1 MYIADLHIH
10 SRFSRATSKEGDA
23 PHLEFW
29 ARRKGIQLIG
39 TGDFTHPAWRA
50 ELKEQLV
57 PAEEGLYT
65 LRDDLRLPCD
75 VGAETPRFVVTG
87 EISSIYKRG
96 GKTRKVHNVIILP
109 SLEAADELSAKLEA
123 IGNIHSDGRPIL
135 GLDSRDLLEITL
147 ETCPNAE
154 FIPAHIWTPHFAMF
168 GAFSGFDSIKEC
180 FDDLTPYIHAVETG
194 LSSDPPMNWRVSQLD
209 GLTLVSHSDAH
220 SPAKLGRE
228 ADILDTGLSYTEMVE
243 AIRTGNGFSGTIE
256 FFPEEGKYHLDG
268 HRNCGVCLTP
278 VEAAGL
284 DNICPVCGKK
294 LTIGVEHRVEEL
306 ADRPAGHRPDGAK
319 PYESLVPLPEVIAA
333 STGTSATS
341 KKTLQRYENI
351 LSELGPE
358 FYILRT
364 APIEDIEKTAGPCVA
379 EGIRRLRQGKVS
391 RRAGF
396 DGEYGVISLLTPS
409 EIEQLNGQMSLFG
422 VQSMQIKE
430 KAKREYKKSV
440 KSVSSEQAA
449 ELAADV
455 YKDASKLGLAA
466 LNMEQQRAATA
477 SERVVAVIAGPGTG
491 KTKTLIS
498 RVEHLINNLG
508 VRPDE
513 ITAVTFTNQ
522 AAAEM
527 RERLEKQLGG
537 KRAASKITIGTF
549 HSICLN
555 MLSGAQLISESE
567 ALDIAD
573 ELLRS
578 AGRKIS
584 AKSFISAVSKVKS
597 GADIEDSG
605 IDAEL
610 YNAYC
615 ARLKELGVLDFDDL
629 LLEALKINTAGRKN
643 FKYLLI
649 DEFQDI
655 NDMQFE
661 LINLWSKGCESLF
674 VIGDP
679 DQSIYGFRGSTGRCF
694 ERLREQFPDM
704 CEIRLKENYRSTP
717 EILQAA
723 AAIIDK
729 NPGEKRLLNPNI
741 PAGEAVRVVRT
752 ADELG
757 EGIFIAKEIG
767 RMAGGVD
774 MLEAQSMHHEREAV
788 SFSDIA
794 VLCRTHR
801 QLELIE
807 KCLRHDDIPCVIS
820 GREDYLS
827 SDDVRGVLSF
837 FHSLEDISDLASL
850 AASLRLLWGCPAD
863 LIEKAKKICAGIK
876 TFDAEA
882 IREAFYNS
890 VSRSA
895 NLAAGNERDNT
906 ACNPNSDTTALNIG
920 ESIGN
925 AQKKGNSSVPTDG
938 EIEMPDALHQAEQMQ
953 KIQTDLPGGLSA
965 DVAQEYRQDGHE
977 LGAVQSSAEAQ
988 ERKEQGA
995 IDFPLDKWL
1004 ERAEAWLPLVK
1015 KEKPHKLIEKW
1026 EQEFGATSSLDKLKN
1041 AAVFFSSFRNMWNAL
1056 ILGEEADIC
1065 RTSGKSAKSGAV
1077 RLMTL
1082 HGAKGLEF
1090 EAVFV
1095 AGADA
1100 GKLPLESQGKV
1111 DDMEEER
1118 RLMYVGLTRAKEKLI
1133 ITTASPSAFLADL
1146 PQSVLRESAA
1156 PRKRVVEQ
1164 LSLF

>member
-455 YKDASKLGLAA
+455 YKDASKSGLAA

-498 RVEHLINNLG
+498 RIEYLISNLG

-555 MLSGAQLISESE
+555 MLSGAHLISEGE

-578 AGRKIS
+578 SGRKLS
-584 AKSFISAVSKVKS
+584 AKSFINAVSKVKN
-597 GADIEDSG
+597 GVNIEDSG

-610 YNAYC
+610 YDAYG

-629 LLEALKINTAGRKN
+629 LTEALKIDITGRRS

-661 LINLWSKGCESLF
+661 LINLWSKCCDSLF

-694 ERLREQFPDM
+694 ERLHESFPDM

-723 AAIIDK
+723 AAVIEK
-729 NPGEKRLLNPNI
+729 NPGEKRLLNPNL

-757 EGIFIAKEIG
+757 EGIYIAKEIG

-774 MLEAQSMHHEREAV
+774 MLEAQSMHHEREAA

-850 AASLRLLWGCPAD
+850 AASLRLLWGCPSD
-863 LIEKAKKICAGIK
+863 LIEKAQKVCAGLK
-876 TFDAEA
+876 TFDAEV

-890 VSRSA
+890 VSGS
-895 NLAAGNERDNT
+895 NNSAAGNERDNT
-906 ACNPNSDTTALNIG
+906 ECNPNPHTTALNIG
-920 ESIGN
+920 ESIGD
-925 AQKKGNSSVPTDG
+925 APQKRAYSALIYGG
-938 EIEMPDALHQAEQMQ
+938 IGMPDTLRQAERLRENRLD
-953 KIQTDLPGGLSA
+953 TTERFSTA
-965 DVAQEYRQDGHE
+965 SQEYQQDGDKSDS
-977 LGAVQSSAEAQ
+977 VQSAAEVQ
-988 ERKEQGA
+988 GKNEQSV

-1004 ERAEAWLPLVK
+1004 ERAEAWMPLVK

-1026 EQEFGATSSLDKLKN
+1026 EQEFGATPSLDKLKN
-1041 AAVFFSSFRNMWNAL
+1041 AAVFFSSFKNMWNAL

-1065 RTSGKSAKSGAV
+1065 RTSGKHTKSGAV

-1090 EAVFV
+1090 DTVFI
-1095 AGADA
+1095 AGANT
-1100 GKLPLESQGKV
+1100 GKLPLESQGKAADV
-1111 DDMEEER
+1111 EEER

-1133 ITTASPSAFLADL
+1133 ITTASPSVFLADL
-1146 PQSVLRESAA
+1146 PQGVLWESAV